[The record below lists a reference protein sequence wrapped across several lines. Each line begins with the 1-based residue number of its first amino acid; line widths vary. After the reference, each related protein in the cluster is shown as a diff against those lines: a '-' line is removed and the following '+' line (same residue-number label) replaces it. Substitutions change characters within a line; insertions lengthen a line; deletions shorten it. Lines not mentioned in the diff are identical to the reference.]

1 MIKREECYKLIEWP
15 EIQDY
20 MDYEN
25 FKEEVGFDPV
35 KNVWYVPKWL
45 VDDKELELESAM
57 KNLNL

>member
-1 MIKREECYKLIEWP
+1 MVKTECYKSIEWP

-25 FKEEVGFDPV
+25 FKEEVGFDSV

-45 VDDKELELESAM
+45 VDDKELELENVM